1 MCYQYIFI
9 VMFTKFIQIGTNIKD
24 TESFNISDSNL
35 DRMKKLFSKFDFVE
49 SMDRDGYSNMFCV
62 IHENYIPQLFQFLSE
77 LAIEFTYK
85 DLTKDVLFGFFPN
98 VEDLHFESEDLAS
111 YNYLINE
118 FLDANLDVDTV
129 LDKILE
135 HGKSSLTDKDISV
148 LQKV

>member
-1 MCYQYIFI
+1 
-9 VMFTKFIQIGTNIKD
+9 MFTKFIQIKTNVKD
-24 TESFNISDSNL
+24 TESFNISDSNV
-35 DRMKKLFSKFDFVE
+35 DRMKKIYSKFEFTE
-49 SMDRDGYSNMFCV
+49 FMDKDGYSNMFCV
-62 IHENYIPQLFQFLSE
+62 IHENYITQLFQFLSE
-77 LAIEFTYK
+77 LTIEFTYK

-98 VEDLHFESEDLAS
+98 VEDLHFESEEELAS